1 MKYFIDKQEVT
12 TDKFFFQ
19 LENELVTYV
28 HDNYDL
34 FLDEMYPNV
43 IIGDNK
49 FSASTI
55 LKNCN
60 PVDYKNRVNNTVGL
74 YFSDY
79 KYKFNWE
86 QQSIINGITFETK
99 QEATA

>member
-19 LENELVTYV
+19 LENELATYV

-43 IIGDNK
+43 TIGDNK

-60 PVDYKNRVNNTVGL
+60 PVDYTNRVNNTVGL
-74 YFSDY
+74 YLSDY

-86 QQSIINGITFETK
+86 QQSIINGITFETR
-99 QEATA
+99 QEARA

>member
-34 FLDEMYPNV
+34 FLDEMYPDV
-43 IIGDNK
+43 AIGDNK

-55 LKNCN
+55 LKTCN
-60 PVDYKNRVNNTVGL
+60 PVDYNNRVSNTVGL
-74 YFSDY
+74 YLLCWKIERKRD
-79 KYKFNWE
+79 K
-86 QQSIINGITFETK
+86 TC
-99 QEATA
+99 